1 MVVLLILIGAFF
13 EARACLFDAR
23 EGIDLKSLKQ
33 GAFLEYMPNIWLN
46 TCMWGV
52 QVWL

>member
-33 GAFLEYMPNIWLN
+33 GAFLEYMYVGRSGLALIW
-46 TCMWGV
+46 
-52 QVWL
+52 